1 MFSNRLGMHHKL
13 RHLGDGIE
21 IPPGSGVSQERLASP
36 LEAAAYASSSL
47 KNLHQTP
54 VGEPAMNHHKAE
66 SRGNSASH
74 FSDQFWL
81 PQDAFSGGMSD
92 QNGNA
97 LVFNTAHNANGSGAR
112 SMWRSHEV
120 GHAGDQPGGVD
131 CIVSNQGSP
140 GLGSPHGQE
149 DGAMEL
155 PAISSDTADG
165 KPESNET
172 GNGGK
177 RSHSRCVASKNLVS
191 ERKRRKKL
199 NEGLFQLRSQ
209 VPKISKMDKASIIGD
224 AIDYVR
230 ELQKELEEI
239 ESEIDDL
246 EQKCTGSVGDEAG
259 SVEAATGENFSGPTS
274 SNPGSGAE
282 LVQGS
287 GEPGQE
293 TTVTIESTVDKVS
306 GDSTQVQLP
315 GRLAQK
321 ILEVDVVRLEEQTY
335 HLRIF
340 CQRGPGVLVQ
350 LVQAVESLGVQVLN
364 AHHTAF
370 QENILNSFIAE
381 MKDPEMETEDVRR
394 TIFSV
399 AAQYGLVQG

>member
-1 MFSNRLGMHHKL
+1 MFSDELGMHHKL
-13 RHLGDGIE
+13 RHDPE
-21 IPPGSGVSQERLASP
+21 SDSVKRQ
-36 LEAAAYASSSL
+36 AYSL
-47 KNLHQTP
+47 KNLHQT
-54 VGEPAMNHHKAE
+54 GAMNHHKAE
-66 SRGNSASH
+66 PQ
-74 FSDQFWL
+74 FSDPFWL
-81 PQDAFSGGMSD
+81 LQDPFLAAGE
-92 QNGNA
+92 QQHNGNA
-97 LVFNTAHNANGSGAR
+97 LVPDNNGGV
-112 SMWRSHEV
+112 WREV
-120 GHAGDQPGGVD
+120 GGGRQPVASGGD
-131 CIVSNQGSP
+131 
-140 GLGSPHGQE
+140 E
-149 DGAMEL
+149 GAMEL
-155 PAISSDTADG
+155 PALSSDSKPDSGETAG
-165 KPESNET
+165 
-172 GNGGK
+172 GGGGK

-246 EQKCTGSVGDEAG
+246 EQKCSGSIGDEAG
-259 SVEAATGENFSGPTS
+259 SVEAATGENFSGPTM
-274 SNPGSGAE
+274 SNPE
-282 LVQGS
+282 LVQGAA
-287 GEPGQE
+287 GENGGDV
-293 TTVTIESTVDKVS
+293 TTGAIESSVDKAS
-306 GDSTQVQLP
+306 GDSAQAQLP

-381 MKDPEMETEDVRR
+381 MKDPEMETEDVKR
-394 TIFSV
+394 TIFTV
-399 AAQYGLVQG
+399 AAQYGLAQG

>member
-1 MFSNRLGMHHKL
+1 MNHPQHKL
-13 RHLGDGIE
+13 
-21 IPPGSGVSQERLASP
+21 
-36 LEAAAYASSSL
+36 
-47 KNLHQTP
+47 
-54 VGEPAMNHHKAE
+54 EP
-66 SRGNSASH
+66 R
-74 FSDQFWL
+74 FSDPSFWL
-81 PQDAFSGGMSD
+81 LQDFPAPLPPSD
-92 QNGNA
+92 QNA
-97 LVFNTAHNANGSGAR
+97 SRV
-112 SMWRSHEV
+112 WCE
-120 GHAGDQPGGVD
+120 AGGGED
-131 CIVSNQGSP
+131 SKTINNSQGSM
-140 GLGSPHGQE
+140 GSPRE
-149 DGAMEL
+149 EVDL
-155 PAISSDTADG
+155 PAHSSDTADA
-165 KPESNET
+165 KTEE
-172 GNGGK
+172 NGGHHYNNSSNSSK

-239 ESEIDDL
+239 ESEVDDL

-259 SVEAATGENFSGPTS
+259 SVEAATGENFSGPTI

-282 LVQGS
+282 LVQG
-287 GEPGQE
+287 GEAGVD
-293 TTVTIESTVDKVS
+293 TTMTIESSADNVS
-306 GDSTQVQLP
+306 GDSTHVQMPAQLV
-315 GRLAQK
+315 QK

-399 AAQYGLVQG
+399 AAQYGLVQS